1 MRIILAS
8 PRGFCAGVDRAIR
21 IVDLAL
27 EVFGPPVYVRREIVH
42 NSHVVAELGRKGA
55 VFVSELTEV
64 PDGGVAILSAH
75 GVAPEVFEQARE
87 RGLKL
92 IDATCPLVTKVHLE
106 VHRFV
111 KEGYRIVLI
120 GHNGHDEVIG
130 TLGEAPD
137 HITLVENEDQARM
150 VEMPSHEKLVV
161 LTQTTLGVDDTAG
174 VVAALRK
181 RFPYLELPPTDD
193 VCYAT
198 QNRQDAVKA
207 MADRGLDLL
216 LVVGSRNSSNAARLV
231 EVGQA
236 RGVRGFLI
244 DRPDEIQ
251 DQWLDGVGVVGV
263 TAGASTPEPVI
274 QAVLDRLRQ
283 CGGQSVES
291 VSTADED
298 VVFQLP
304 VILREAMDAKETSRA
319 VT

>member
-1 MRIILAS
+1 MKVLLAS

-27 EVFGPPVYVRREIVH
+27 EVFGPPVHVRREIVH
-42 NSHVVAELGRKGA
+42 NSHVVAELGHKGA
-55 VFVSELTEV
+55 VFVEELTEV

-75 GVAPEVFEQARE
+75 GVAPVVFEQARD
-87 RGLKL
+87 RGLRL

-120 GHNGHDEVIG
+120 GHNGHDEVVG

-137 HITLVENEDQARM
+137 HITLVEDEAQART
-150 VEMPSHEKLVV
+150 VELPPHDKLVV

-174 VVAALRK
+174 VVAALRE

-236 RGVRGFLI
+236 RGVPGFLI
-244 DRPDEIQ
+244 DRAEEIQ
-251 DQWLDGVGVVGV
+251 DEWLDGVEVVGV
-263 TAGASTPEPVI
+263 TAGASTPEPVV
-274 QAVLDRLRQ
+274 QAVLDRLKA
-283 CGGQSVES
+283 CGGESVS
-291 VSTADED
+291 GVSTADED

-304 VILREAMDAKETSRA
+304 VVLRNAMNAKASTRA
-319 VT
+319 TT